1 MANNEYEALLDQV
14 PIGEI
19 ATRFGIDEGTA
30 RAAIS
35 QALPGLLGGLATNA
49 RSESGARSL
58 ESALGQHQREVRN
71 LVDVDVDDG
80 EKIVGHALGDK
91 KEQVVSAVA
100 GGNDDL
106 VSKLLPLLA
115 PIVMSFLAKRK
126 TNAGGIGDLLG
137 SILGGSSS
145 RSGEGGLGGILGSIL
160 GNR

>member
-1 MANNEYEALLDQV
+1 
-14 PIGEI
+14 
-19 ATRFGIDEGTA
+19 RFGIDHGTA
-30 RAAIS
+30 RDAIS

-71 LVDVDVDDG
+71 LDDVDVDDG

-91 KEQVVSAVA
+91 KAQVVSAVA

-126 TNAGGIGDLLG
+126 TNTGGVGDLLG

-145 RSGEGGLGGILGSIL
+145 RSGEGGLGGI
-160 GNR
+160 